1 MMNFIFDVTLGT
13 TLNSITLPFNSEK
26 EAENFFT
33 MEPDCSIPVNQI
45 TSKVYFQGS
54 TTPDLENH
62 KLMAYQ
68 DQQCFTTDCTT
79 VNLEQLITF
88 LGEATWSYRYDLK
101 EEYYDSVVSLRV
113 DSFDYAGL
121 SEDAYQQLSD
131 TALYTADEERCF
143 LTSISNSIYEYA
155 GDFED
160 KVVNPLERFYYNY
173 IESVVGYKTISETYD
188 EVSTLLENLI
198 SFSKVFEKYAYS
210 YDELYKV
217 I

>member
-1 MMNFIFDVTLGT
+1 MNFIFDVTLGT
-13 TLNSITLPFNSEK
+13 TLNSIILPFNSEK
-26 EAENFFT
+26 EAEYFFT
-33 MEPDCSIPVNQI
+33 MEPDCSIPANQI
-45 TSKVYFQGS
+45 TTQVYFQGS
-54 TTPDLENH
+54 TTPDLESH

-68 DQQCFTTDCTT
+68 NQQCFTTDYTT

-101 EEYYDSVVSLRV
+101 EEYYDSVVSLKV

-121 SEDAYQQLSD
+121 SEDDYQQLSD
-131 TALYTADEERCF
+131 IALYTADEERCF

-160 KVVNPLERFYYNY
+160 KVVNPLERFHYNY